1 MRFVGGIAWRYSF
14 GVKRR
19 GFARLVSILSMF
31 GMGLGVASL
40 IIVLSVMNG
49 FADEI
54 TRRVLSVVPHIF
66 IVANSDALDAPS
78 VPEVKPNPGVR
89 ESGMP
94 GLPGPIRTASG
105 VLAATPYVR
114 DQVLFDSGYG
124 VSGARLM
131 GLDPRSI
138 EAVSPW
144 LKTVASSLES
154 PPSSRFEV
162 VLSES
167 LSIQLGVGQ
176 GDNVKVMLPELSMSP
191 FGMYPRTRLL
201 RVAAVFSPGI
211 NQLSADA
218 FVTIETA
225 QRLFRRSF
233 DGWQLRVEDM
243 WQAPRI
249 ARELSNRLG
258 SDFRVQDWTQTQGTL
273 FASITMEK
281 RMVGLLLFLVV
292 IVAAFNLIATLA
304 MSVHSRRR
312 DIAVLGMMGLSRWSI
327 GKIFVF
333 QGVLMSGVAITL
345 GLVLGTVV
353 ATFLPSIVVFVE
365 TTLNFHLFDPS
376 VYFITKLPSDTKVTD
391 LIWVGLSALILSCL
405 ASLYPALRASRILP
419 AEVLRYE

>member
-94 GLPGPIRTASG
+94 GVPGPIRTASG

-144 LKTVASSLES
+144 LKTVASSLEG
-154 PPSSRFEV
+154 PTSSRFEV

-345 GLVLGTVV
+345 GLLLGTVV